1 MASARYCR
9 LLSIALAMLACAAGA
24 GAVSAAQPAHPD
36 QPCRRAGTARHCAEQ
51 ASSPKGWQAA
61 PKGQRTTAALP
72 APTHFTD
79 WPAIK
84 SPFGDDAALEAR
96 VRRIVASMT
105 LAQKIG
111 QMTQAEIKSITPAE
125 VTRYYI
131 GSVLNGGG
139 SWPSQNKHATIN
151 DWLTLADRYYDASMA
166 TDATIKIPIIWGTDA
181 VHGDNNV
188 FGATLFPHNIGLGAA
203 HDPALIEAIGAATA
217 KAVRA
222 TGVEWAFAPTLAVAQ
237 NVRWGRTYES
247 FSSEGPLVREY
258 ARAYVSGLQGDF
270 GDHNV
275 IATAKHFIGD
285 GATHNGTDQ
294 GEARVSRE
302 DMINVHGAGYF
313 GALQA
318 GVQSVMAS
326 YNSWDDVADGV
337 NYGKMSGARQLLTGA
352 LKDKMGFDGFVV
364 SDWNAIGQ
372 LPGCSNASC
381 PQAIN
386 AGIDMVMVPDDWKAF
401 IANTTRQVEDGQ
413 IPMAR
418 IDDAVSRIIRVKL
431 RMGLFDQRPSQRAGA
446 GDAAALQS
454 RELARRAVRE
464 SLVLLKNNGG
474 VLPLKAGA
482 KVLVVGKSAD
492 SLPNQTGGWSLTWQ
506 GTDNSNADFPNG
518 ETILA
523 GIRAADGAAHV
534 TYSKTVE
541 GIDLN
546 PFDVIVAVIG
556 ETPYAETM
564 GDILPSATL
573 RHGDRHPEDLALLK
587 TVAKAHKPVVTV
599 FVAGRPLYVN
609 PLLNL
614 SNAFV
619 AAWLP
624 GTEGAGVADV
634 LFAGKSGSNRFN
646 FHGTLARPWP
656 GVPCPYAD
664 DGHANPSPWLFEPG
678 YGLRYPGTRELP
690 ALPTYPNV
698 DACANA
704 SGLSVFHTLA
714 VPPFALYLAGADD
727 AQPAHEIGSDLNA
740 QVDWP
745 ADHPVLRLSTVQIN
759 TQQDAKSVTWLG
771 AGRFYAKSTQPRNLM
786 PLASAHAAL
795 QFDVVVNT
803 PAKAPVTLYMG
814 CGHDCRR
821 SVDLTRTLAGYATG
835 TRHTVSIPLQCFIR
849 PDAGLSHVDVPFG
862 VRTSAPFSAAFAA
875 IKITRSTPDA
885 GATLSCA
892 SLGTP

>member
-1 MASARYCR
+1 MFY
-9 LLSIALAMLACAAGA
+9 ALAVFSC
-24 GAVSAAQPAHPD
+24 
-36 QPCRRAGTARHCAEQ
+36 
-51 ASSPKGWQAA
+51 ASSVHATDAVPRTVSNDHRA
-61 PKGQRTTAALP
+61 PSLDHRVP
-72 APTHFTD
+72 ASTHYTD

-84 SPFGDDAALEAR
+84 SRLPADPALEAR
-96 VRRIVASMT
+96 VRKIVASMT

-111 QMTQAEIKSITPAE
+111 QMTQAEIKSITPAQ
-125 VTRYYI
+125 VTQYYI

-139 SWPSQNKHATIN
+139 SWPGMNKHATIN

-166 TDATIKIPIIWGTDA
+166 TDATVKIPIIWGTDA

-217 KAVRA
+217 RAVRA
-222 TGVEWAFAPTLAVAQ
+222 TGVDWAFAPTLAVAQ

-247 FSSEGPLVREY
+247 FSSQGPLVREY

-302 DMINVHGAGYF
+302 DMINVHGSGYF
-313 GALQA
+313 GAIEA

-326 YNSWDDVADGV
+326 YNSWDDVADGI
-337 NYGKMSGARQLLTGA
+337 NYGKMSGARALLTGA
-352 LKDKMGFDGFVV
+352 LKDKMGFGGFVV

-401 IANTTRQVEDGQ
+401 IANTTAQVEKGQ

-431 RMGLFDQRPSQRAGA
+431 RMGLFGKRPSQRAGA
-446 GDAAALQS
+446 GDPAALQS
-454 RELARRAVRE
+454 RALARRAVRE
-464 SLVLLKNNGG
+464 SLVLLKNNGN

-482 KVLVVGKSAD
+482 KILVVGKSAD
-492 SLPNQTGGWSLTWQ
+492 SLSNQTGGWSLTWQ
-506 GTDNSNADFPNG
+506 GTDNSNNDFPNG

-523 GIRAADGAAHV
+523 GIRDADGAAHV
-534 TYSKTVE
+534 TYSKTAQ
-541 GIDLN
+541 GIDLK

-564 GDILPSATL
+564 GDIVPSATL
-573 RHGDRHPEDLALLK
+573 RHSDRHPEDLALLNA
-587 TVAKAHKPVVTV
+587 VAEAHKPVVTV
-599 FVAGRPLYVN
+599 FVSGRPLYVN
-609 PLLNL
+609 NLLNL
-614 SNAFV
+614 SSAFV

-634 LFAGKSGSNRFN
+634 LFSGKSGADRYHFS
-646 FHGTLARPWP
+646 GTLARAWP
-656 GVPCPYAD
+656 GVPCPDAD
-664 DGHANPSPWLFEPG
+664 EAQAGSSRWLFEPG
-678 YGLRYPGTRELP
+678 YGLRYPSSPKPGSRESGGHDLP
-690 ALPTYPNV
+690 MLRTYPAV
-698 DACANA
+698 DACASA
-704 SGLSVFHTLA
+704 SVLSIFHTLA
-714 VPPFALYLAGADD
+714 VPPFALYLDD
-727 AQPAHEIGSDLNA
+727 ADATRPAHEIGSDLNA
-740 QVDWP
+740 AIDWP
-745 ADHPVLRLSTVQIN
+745 TGHPLLRVHTVQVN

-771 AGRFYAKSTQPRNLM
+771 AGRFYAKSPQPRNLL
-786 PLASAHAAL
+786 PLASAGAVL

-803 PAKAPVTLYMG
+803 PATAPVKVYMG
-814 CGHDCRR
+814 CGHDCMR
-821 SVDLTRTLAGYATG
+821 SVDLSHALAGYASG
-835 TRHTVSIPLQCFIR
+835 TRHTVSIPLQCFA
-849 PDAGLSHVDVPFG
+849 PNGTDLAHVDVPFG
-862 VRTSAPFSAAFAA
+862 VLATAPFSASFADV
-875 IKITRSTPDA
+875 KITGTTPDT
-885 GATLSCA
+885 GATLTCA
-892 SLGTP
+892 GAGTP